1 MPRDLRESS
10 LDAQSCLK
18 GDIQALIFAYGSDAG
33 TNRTRITTGHLG
45 REYGF
50 IIPSAREA
58 LAKCVLFRVWLDQRV
73 GLAAFVGKGVICRTS
88 LCAMLSGRSKA

>member
-33 TNRTRITTGHLG
+33 TNRRRIATGHLG

-50 IIPSAREA
+50 IIPSAPGA
-58 LAKCVLFRVWLDQRV
+58 LAKCVSSGCGWTNRLAWLHSWVRE
-73 GLAAFVGKGVICRTS
+73 
-88 LCAMLSGRSKA
+88 

>member
-33 TNRTRITTGHLG
+33 TNRRRIATGHLG

-50 IIPSAREA
+50 IIPSALEA
-58 LAKCVLFRVWLDQRV
+58 LAKCVCSGCGWTN
-73 GLAAFVGKGVICRTS
+73 GLAWLHSWVRE
-88 LCAMLSGRSKA
+88 